1 MKIYLVEDEIMLCES
16 IARYLKKLGHHV
28 RSSFDASGVV
38 EHLRSEKFD
47 MLIFD
52 INLPDKNGLELLE
65 ELQHYVYIPTI
76 FISALTDIKDISRAF
91 ELGAKDYIK
100 KPFHLKELEIRI
112 EKISQ
117 SMEDRKHIILSKNY
131 SYSFEKKTLYF
142 DGKSVTLSKRQI
154 EIVEL
159 LARHRGIVVTYDIFR
174 EYVYTEA
181 FVDNPTIRAEISR
194 LKKAFKE
201 DFIVNIRGVGYKIE
215 R

>member
-28 RSSFDASGVV
+28 KSAFDASGVV
-38 EHLRSEKFD
+38 EHLQSEKFD
-47 MLIFD
+47 LLIFD

-65 ELQHYVYIPTI
+65 ELQNFVHIPTI

-112 EKISQ
+112 EKISKD
-117 SMEDRKHIILSKNY
+117 MEERKHIILSKNY
-131 SYSFEKKTLYF
+131 SYSFEKMTLYF
-142 DGKSVTLSKRQI
+142 DGEGVTLSKRQLQ
-154 EIVEL
+154 IVDL
-159 LARHRGIVVTYDIFR
+159 LAKHRGIVVTYDIFR
-174 EYVYTEA
+174 EYVYTDA

-194 LKKAFKE
+194 LKKALKE